1 MRTSNPTLSD
11 SAFQRLGQQ
20 SGLGPQ
26 PGSLGEQ
33 YGGGWASG
41 PAAATQQRPGAAPPG
56 WDQPYQQGGPAPFQ
70 QPSST
75 ATASGVFT
83 VEGAIYKTLA
93 LLAILIT
100 AAVATMVL
108 LPDSLY
114 PVAIIGGAIAGL
126 PLVLILAFKPN
137 LAPALAPAYAVVEG
151 IFLGAIT
158 VLFEQ
163 SYPGIATQAL
173 IGTFGTL
180 GTMLVLYRTGVIKV
194 TQRFRMVVFAAT
206 GAIFLTYLLS
216 FVLSL
221 FGGGGFGFL
230 NDNSGLSIIIS
241 LVVIGVAALNLA
253 LDFDFIE
260 NAARARLDSRA
271 EWYAA
276 FGLLV
281 TLVWLY
287 LEILRLLAKLQSR
300 D

>member
-26 PGSLGEQ
+26 PGSLGER
-33 YGGGWASG
+33 YGGGWAS
-41 PAAATQQRPGAAPPG
+41 PPQDRPGTASGYA
-56 WDQPYQQGGPAPFQ
+56 GPAPFEA
-70 QPSST
+70 PT
-75 ATASGVFT
+75 PVAARTDVFT

-93 LLAILIT
+93 LLGLVILAALAT
-100 AAVATMVL
+100 AVL
-108 LPDSLY
+108 LPRELY
-114 PVAIIGGAIAGL
+114 TVAIIGGAVAGL
-126 PLVLILAFKPN
+126 PLVLILAFKP
-137 LAPALAPAYAVVEG
+137 ALAPVLAPVYAVVEG
-151 IFLGAIT
+151 VFLGAIT

-163 SYPGIATQAL
+163 QFPGIAAQAL
-173 IGTFGTL
+173 AGTFGTL
-180 GTMLVLYRTGVIKV
+180 AVMLVLYRTGVIKV
-194 TQRFRMVVFAAT
+194 TQRFRMVVLAAT
-206 GAIFLTYLLS
+206 GAIFLTYLVS
-216 FVLSL
+216 FIASF
-221 FGGGGFGFL
+221 FGVTFGFIHGT
-230 NDNSGLSIIIS
+230 SMLSIGIS
-241 LVVIGVAALNLA
+241 VVVIGVAALNLA

-260 NAARARLDSRA
+260 NAARARLDSKA